1 VNDLRNRL
9 AALSPDQRAR
19 LLDRVRKERPA
30 GDPAGEGATASYIP
44 AADRSRPLPLSF
56 AQRRIWFLERLEGR
70 SAAYNMPAAFRLLGR
85 LDTAAVAAALH
96 AIARRHEVLRTRLV
110 DRDGEP
116 IQQIDAEP
124 GASLCRTLSL
134 AGAPPAERD
143 DALRATLQDEAGHVF
158 DLASEHPIRALL
170 IHLGGDEHVLAVTLH
185 HAASDGWSTGV
196 LVREFAALYN
206 SLRTAGTS
214 PEAPLAPSAPLA
226 PLAVQYADFAQW
238 QRGQVEADEVTRP
251 HLDYW
256 RTQLA
261 DAPGV
266 INLPSDGSQ
275 NNGLPRQS
283 APREAMSASAGEA
296 VYFRIDAAV
305 AEAVNALARQTD
317 SSAYMVL
324 LAAFMALLHR
334 WSGEVDLTV
343 GSPIANR
350 PRKELE
356 GLIGFFVNTLAL
368 RVNADGDPDF
378 LALVARV
385 RATALEGY
393 AHAEL
398 PFELVVEK
406 LNPERRLNRQ
416 PFFQVM
422 FAMQSGALQ
431 DVALDGLQIEAVPL
445 ATGAARLDVT
455 LSIQETSDGFA
466 GCLEY
471 STALFRTE
479 TAQRFAEHIRNMV
492 EAAVRQPAT
501 ALSQLDYLGY
511 GERHRLLVE
520 WNRTDMPFRARCL
533 HQLVEDQAARTP
545 DAIAL
550 RWNGTAWTYA
560 QLMTRV
566 DRAALLL
573 QQKGVGTETLV
584 GVCMSR
590 TPDMV
595 VALLGVLKAGG
606 AYVALDPAYPAARTE
621 YVIADSGA
629 TIVLRDGDLDAMS
642 QDKPKGLS
650 PHSGGFVPP
659 AITPSNLAYVLYTS
673 GSTGQPKGVAI
684 EHRSPAALI
693 AWAQTVWSPAELSGV
708 LAGTSICFDLS
719 VFEIFLP
726 LSIGGAVVLASNVL
740 ELPTLADRAHVTL
753 INTVPSA
760 IDALLMQRALPS
772 SVRIVNLAG
781 EPLTTE
787 LADRIYDVPT
797 VEKVY
802 DLYGPSEDTTYS
814 TFIQRRRGDPPSI
827 GRPIANTRLY
837 ILDKA
842 MQPVPVGV
850 PGEIFLAGQGLARG
864 YLGRPD
870 LTSERFIPSPFTGV
884 DRLYRTGDRA
894 RFRDDGNVEFLGRFD
909 HQVKLRGFRIEL
921 GEIES
926 IARAFPDVGQCVVTV
941 EQSNAGTQRLVAYA
955 SHPRGQAIAD
965 ELHAHLRSR
974 LPEYMVPPALV
985 VLEQLPLTPNGKI
998 DRKALPSPGQR
1009 QAAADAGP
1017 LSPDEARL
1025 AALWQSLMTV
1035 ERVRPHDDF
1044 FGLGGHSLLAA
1055 KLGAR
1060 IRDSY
1065 QVDLPLRAI
1074 FEHPTLRAQAAAI
1087 AVLQAD
1093 MQAGLPPSREAL
1105 RRTGKTRLYDQE
1117 TIPVVPREARM
1128 PLSFAQERLWFLD
1141 QLEPGN
1147 VAYNMAGAIR
1157 LRGFVDL
1164 EALRAAFDLV
1174 VERQESLRTVFPT
1187 IEGRGY
1193 ATPALQRPVLREIA
1207 TADVDAFLA
1216 EEQARPFTLATGP
1229 LIRVSA
1235 VRVSPD
1241 ETVLAVTMHHIISDG
1256 WSIEVFLDELCR
1268 FYAAQVNGNSA
1279 ALAPLAVQY
1288 LDFAAWQRARF
1299 ATGSLTPQLAYWRNT
1314 LAGAPAVLE
1323 LPADRPRPEA
1333 QSYEGAAYAVTLE
1346 SSLAGLVSQRSRES
1360 GVTSFMT
1367 LLAAFGV
1374 VLNRWSGQDDMV
1386 IGFPAA
1392 GRSRSELEPLIGM
1405 FVNTV
1410 PIRLRIPAGS
1420 SFASLLAQ
1428 VKTRTVEALTH
1439 QDVPFEKLVDELGVA
1454 RSLAWSP
1461 LFQVM
1466 FISQQAATA
1475 PALPA
1480 GLRAEPI
1487 PNRESGTAKFDLTL
1501 AVAERD
1507 GGLSVSIEYDRALF
1521 DAATI
1526 ERFAADYADAL
1537 RHGLEAPNAP
1547 LVDVASAFRRT
1558 SNLSPAPIAAVAI
1571 SNPDETAAGPRGGQP
1586 ATPIETALAE
1596 IWRQVLRLD
1605 EVRVTDNFFEVGGD
1619 SIVSIQVI
1627 AQLRDRGWRVDP
1639 RQIFRHQ
1646 TIRALAAVAEPVAAA
1661 TVAIEEPAGPFPL
1674 SPMQRLFFDLKP
1686 PTPNHFNQSLLLVV
1700 TPDVV
1705 VADLQAA
1712 VTEVQRAHPALRSRF
1727 RAGAN
1732 GWEEHVHPAPDVVM
1746 ERCEAAPHKGVPYE
1760 VEAICQAAQRS
1771 LDIVHGPVF
1780 KAVLVDC
1787 GDSGSRL
1794 FLVAHHL
1801 VVDAVSWRI
1810 ILADLEAAYAQAR
1823 RGQPPALPAEHC
1835 SPSMFRK
1842 LARDWIDSPVATDQT
1857 RYWEEVAS
1865 AAGPLFTARP
1875 QLAPVTA
1882 VLTRSLDED
1891 ETRPLLGAA
1900 HRAYNTTTADVLLA
1914 AFARAL
1920 GVVAGRDAFLVDV
1933 EGHGR
1938 DALHDVDLSRSVGWF
1953 TTLYP
1958 VRVTGPGTS
1967 DAATLIRAVKE
1978 SSRSVPNGGIGFGL
1992 RHGSAPVT
2000 DVSFNFLGQAGTLL
2014 GDGLVRSLAPEPGGD
2029 TVASDLP
2036 RRYHLELNASVIDG
2050 RLVTQYSFDA
2060 AVVPEARAMEVADRT
2075 LATLRELTAHC
2086 LSVDGARY
2094 TPSDFAAVPIDQQ
2107 ELDALLGDL
2116 DLSGLSDA

>member
-9 AALSPDQRAR
+9 AALSPEQRAR
-19 LLDRVRKERPA
+19 LLQQVRQQRPDRVRKERLA
-30 GDPAGEGATASYIP
+30 GDPSGEDVTARYIP
-44 AADRSRPLPLSF
+44 AADRSQPLPLSF

-70 SAAYNMPAAFRLLGR
+70 SAAYNMPAAFRLLGK
-85 LDTAAVAAALH
+85 LDTAAVAAALDQ
-96 AIARRHEVLRTRLV
+96 IATRHEVLRTRLIEQ
-110 DRDGEP
+110 DGEP
-116 IQQIDAEP
+116 AQVIDP
-124 GASLCRTLSL
+124 VPSASLCRTLSL
-134 AGAPPAERD
+134 ADVPHADRD
-143 DALRATLQDEAGHVF
+143 DALRAMLRDEAGYVF

-170 IHLGGDEHVLAVTLH
+170 VHLGADEHVLAITLH
-185 HAASDGWSTGV
+185 HVASDGWSTGV
-196 LVREFAALYN
+196 LIREFAALYQ
-206 SLRTAGTS
+206 G
-214 PEAPLAPSAPLA
+214 APLHDLP
-226 PLAVQYADFAQW
+226 VQYADFAQW
-238 QRGQVEADEVTRP
+238 QRAHVESDGVTRP

-266 INLPSDGSQ
+266 INLPSDGV
-275 NNGLPRQS
+275 GAL
-283 APREAMSASAGEA
+283 AEGGAT
-296 VYFRIDAAV
+296 YFRIDAEV
-305 AEAVNALARQTD
+305 AEAVNALARRTD

-368 RVNADGDPDF
+368 RVNVDGDPDF
-378 LALVARV
+378 LALIARV

-431 DVALDGLQIEAVPL
+431 DVALDGLRIEAVPL
-445 ATGAARLDVT
+445 ATGAARLDIT
-455 LSIQETSDGFA
+455 LSIQETNDGFA

-479 TAQRFAEHIRNMV
+479 TAQRFAEHFRNMV

-560 QLMTRV
+560 QLMARV

-573 QQKGVGTETLV
+573 QQKGVVSETLV

-629 TIVLRDGDLDAMS
+629 TTVLRDGDLDTMS
-642 QDKPKGLS
+642 QEPLTGQ
-650 PHSGGFVPP
+650 FQPP
-659 AITPSNLAYVLYTS
+659 AISPSNLAYVLYTS

-693 AWAQTVWSPAELSGV
+693 AWAQTVWSPAVLSGV

-726 LSIGGAVVLASNVL
+726 LSIGGTVVLANNVL
-740 ELPTLADRAHVTL
+740 ELPSLADRAHVTL

-760 IDALLMQRALPS
+760 IDALLIQRALPS

-797 VEKVY
+797 VEKVF

-814 TFIQRRRGDPPSI
+814 TFILRRRGDPPSI

-842 MQPVPVGV
+842 LQPVPVGV

-926 IARAFPDVGQCVVTV
+926 VARAFPDVGQCVVTV

-955 SHPRGQAIAD
+955 SHPRGQAVAD

-1017 LSPDEARL
+1017 LSATEARL
-1025 AALWQSLMTV
+1025 AALWQSLMPV
-1035 ERVRPHDDF
+1035 EQVRPHDDF

-1074 FEHPTLRAQAAAI
+1074 FEHSTLREQAAAI
-1087 AVLQAD
+1087 AAIE
-1093 MQAGLPPSREAL
+1093 AGL
-1105 RRTGKTRLYDQE
+1105 KTRLYDE
-1117 TIPVVPREARM
+1117 ESIPVVPREARM

-1147 VAYNMAGAIR
+1147 PAYNMAGAIR
-1157 LRGFVDL
+1157 LRGGVDVK
-1164 EALRAAFDLV
+1164 ALRAAFDHLV
-1174 VERQESLRTVFPT
+1174 DRQESLRTVFPT

-1193 ATPALQRPVLREIA
+1193 ATPAVHRPVLREIA
-1207 TADVDAFLA
+1207 ATDVDVFLV
-1216 EEQARPFTLATGP
+1216 EEQARPFSLATGP
-1229 LIRVSA
+1229 LIRVTA
-1235 VRVSPD
+1235 IRVSGD
-1241 ETVLAVTMHHIISDG
+1241 EVVLAVTMHHIISDG
-1256 WSIEVFLDELCR
+1256 WSIEVFLDELCQL
-1268 FYAAQVNGNSA
+1268 YTAQVEGSTA
-1279 ALAPLAVQY
+1279 ALAPLTVQY

-1299 ATGSLTPQLAYWRNT
+1299 AAGSLAPQLTYWRDT
-1314 LAGAPAVLE
+1314 LSGAPALLE
-1323 LPADRPRPEA
+1323 LPTDRPRPEA
-1333 QSYEGAAYAVTLE
+1333 QSYQGAAYTTALE
-1346 SSLAGLVSQRSRES
+1346 PSLSALVSQRARES
-1360 GVTSFMT
+1360 GTTSFMT
-1367 LLAAFGV
+1367 LLAAFGA

-1386 IGFPAA
+1386 IGFPSA

-1410 PIRLRIPAGS
+1410 PIRLQMPAGS

-1439 QDVPFEKLVDELGVA
+1439 QDVPFEKLVDELGVE

-1487 PNRESGTAKFDLTL
+1487 PNSESGTAKFDLTL

-1521 DAATI
+1521 DATTI
-1526 ERFAADYADAL
+1526 ERFAADFAGVL
-1537 RHGLEAPNAP
+1537 REGLTAPEAV
-1547 LVDVASAFRRT
+1547 LTR
-1558 SNLSPAPIAAVAI
+1558 
-1571 SNPDETAAGPRGGQP
+1571 RGGSSDPPAVQTRRGGPSDRPAENVAHTKP
-1586 ATPIETALAE
+1586 ATPAEQALAE

-1605 EVRVTDNFFEVGGD
+1605 EVSVTDNFFEVGGD

-1646 TIRALAAVAEPVAAA
+1646 TIRALAAVAEPVAAPVA
-1661 TVAIEEPAGPFPL
+1661 TTEEPAGPFPL

-1700 TPDVV
+1700 TPEVV

-1712 VTEVQRAHPALRSRF
+1712 LVEVQRVHPALRSRF

-1732 GWEEHVHPAPDVVM
+1732 GWVEEIHPVPDVVI
-1746 ERCEAAPHKGVPYE
+1746 ERHEAADTQ
-1760 VEAICQAAQRS
+1760 VEGICHAAHRS
-1771 LDIVHGPVF
+1771 LDIVRGPVF
-1780 KAVLVDC
+1780 RAVLVDC
-1787 GDSGSRL
+1787 GPAGSRL
-1794 FLVAHHL
+1794 LLVAHHL

-1810 ILADLEAAYAQAR
+1810 ILADLEAAYVQAR
-1823 RGQPPALPAEHC
+1823 GGHQPALPAEHC
-1835 SPSMFRK
+1835 GPATFRR
-1842 LARDWIDSPVATDQT
+1842 LIAAWSDSPAAADEAQ
-1857 RYWEEVAS
+1857 YWNEVAS
-1865 AAGPLFTARP
+1865 AAGPLFAASR
-1875 QLAPVTA
+1875 QAAPFATA
-1882 VLTRSLDED
+1882 VTRTLNED
-1891 ETRPLLGAA
+1891 DTRPLLGAV

-1914 AFARAL
+1914 AFARAVA
-1920 GVVAGRDAFLVDV
+1920 VVAGRDAFLVDV

-1938 DALHDVDLSRSVGWF
+1938 DVLHDVDLSRSVGWF

-1958 VRVTGPGTS
+1958 VRVSSAGSS
-1967 DAATLIRAVKE
+1967 DLAALLRAVKE
-1978 SSRSVPNGGIGFGL
+1978 SSRSVPHGGIGFGL
-1992 RHGSAPVT
+1992 RHGSTPVT

-2014 GDGLVRSLAPEPGGD
+2014 GDGLVRSLAPEASGD
-2029 TVASDLP
+2029 TVAADLP

-2060 AVVPEARAMEVADRT
+2060 AVVPEARAAEVADRT
-2075 LATLRELTAHC
+2075 LAALRELTAHC
-2086 LSVDGARY
+2086 LSVEGARY